1 VESLQVG
8 EVIPAGLP
16 PPFQVDQ
23 PRRGQRRLG
32 PAQFGSIGDAQQVAQ
47 HAAGRIQLRVTG
59 PAAHL
64 R

>member
-1 VESLQVG
+1 MESLQVG
-8 EVIPAGLP
+8 KVIPAGQP

-32 PAQFGSIGDAQQVAQ
+32 LGQFGGIGDAQQIAQ
-47 HAAGRIQLRVTG
+47 YAARRIQVRVTG
-59 PAAHL
+59 RAAHL